1 MPRNFYD
8 ERPAGCK
15 DNYVDE
21 YFLQGLVHKNSF
33 PELNY
38 LKMVRQTSEILQ
50 VLNSI
55 VLLIVSIIYRLNSII
70 LRPASLCSEIAK
82 MTSKTTS

>member
-38 LKMVRQTSEILQ
+38 LKMVR
-50 VLNSI
+50 
-55 VLLIVSIIYRLNSII
+55 
-70 LRPASLCSEIAK
+70 
-82 MTSKTTS
+82 